1 MRSYEVRVTPS
12 AMAQIWDAVRYVRDE
27 LCMPQS
33 AARLLDEIEGA
44 VRSLSSMPNRFHAVQ
59 AEPLLS
65 SGVCRMNVRGYSLF
79 YRVDEMSSTVDVF
92 AAFYGT
98 PSDVRI
104 RRAFQSW
111 SRSEQ

>member
-44 VRSLSSMPNRFHAVQ
+44 VRSLSSMPNVFHAVH
-59 AEPLLS
+59 
-65 SGVCRMNVRGYSLF
+65 
-79 YRVDEMSSTVDVF
+79 
-92 AAFYGT
+92 YGT

-104 RRAFQSW
+104 RRIFQSW